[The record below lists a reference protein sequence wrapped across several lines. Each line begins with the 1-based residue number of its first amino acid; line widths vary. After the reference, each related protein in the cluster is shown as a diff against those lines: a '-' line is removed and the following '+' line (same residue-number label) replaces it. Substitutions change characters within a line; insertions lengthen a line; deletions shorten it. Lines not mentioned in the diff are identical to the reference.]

1 MATTVGL
8 GLAIWVQRRLTLGL
22 AMMGIW
28 PIIAGRKDP
37 GWKGRGSQQEEG
49 VHQKVHVKKKPV
61 KKSTKKEIET
71 VAVMFV
77 DQTVG
82 AMLAKRLQ
90 TAEDAILQ

>member
-1 MATTVGL
+1 MTESWRSTGRRSQ
-8 GLAIWVQRRLTLGL
+8 VQ
-22 AMMGIW
+22 
-28 PIIAGRKDP
+28 
-37 GWKGRGSQQEEG
+37 G
-49 VHQKVHVKKKPV
+49 VHQKVHSKKKKPV